1 MHEDTFFFSDDA
13 LKISFSS
20 KIYCRLDL
28 LLHQHISEFIIATK
42 HAFLIISFNIFS
54 LFLISFEKLTIVDI
68 NFEANTKFWPP
79 SIPLLYDMG
88 TFWQSSPIFFSLQHW
103 EEKSKQIS
111 AWFCLN
117 ISCPW
122 LPNFCFLFFF
132 LKKSK
137 VVSIGNILENWLKTG
152 LQ

>member
-20 KIYCRLDL
+20 KIYCKLDL

-54 LFLISFEKLTIVDI
+54 LFFISFEKLTIVDI

-88 TFWQSSPIFFSLQHW
+88 TFWQPSPIFFSLQHW
-103 EEKSKQIS
+103 EEKSQQIS

-117 ISCPW
+117 ISCPQ
-122 LPNFCFLFFF
+122 LSNFCFVF
-132 LKKSK
+132 
-137 VVSIGNILENWLKTG
+137 IGNILENWLKTG

>member
-1 MHEDTFFFSDDA
+1 MHEDTFFFSDA

-20 KIYCRLDL
+20 KIYYKLDL

-42 HAFLIISFNIFS
+42 HAFRIISFNIFS
-54 LFLISFEKLTIVDI
+54 LFFISFEKLTIVDI

-88 TFWQSSPIFFSLQHW
+88 TFWQSSPTFFSLQHW

-117 ISCPW
+117 ISCPR
-122 LPNFCFLFFF
+122 LSNFFLFFIF
-132 LKKSK
+132 EK
-137 VVSIGNILENWLKTG
+137 I
-152 LQ
+152 

>member
-1 MHEDTFFFSDDA
+1 MHEDTFFFSDA

-20 KIYCRLDL
+20 KIYYKLDL

-42 HAFLIISFNIFS
+42 HAFRIISFNIFS
-54 LFLISFEKLTIVDI
+54 LFFISFEKLTIVDI

-132 LKKSK
+132 WKNLK
-137 VVSIGNILENWLKTG
+137 
-152 LQ
+152 

>member
-1 MHEDTFFFSDDA
+1 MHEDTFFFSDA
-13 LKISFSS
+13 LKISFSL
-20 KIYCRLDL
+20 KIYCKLDL
-28 LLHQHISEFIIATK
+28 LLHQHIFEFIIATK

-54 LFLISFEKLTIVDI
+54 LFFISFEKLTIVDI

-88 TFWQSSPIFFSLQHW
+88 TFWQPSPIFFSLQHW

-132 LKKSK
+132 WKNLK
-137 VVSIGNILENWLKTG
+137 
-152 LQ
+152 

>member
-1 MHEDTFFFSDDA
+1 MHEDTFFFSDA

-20 KIYCRLDL
+20 KIYYKLDL

-42 HAFLIISFNIFS
+42 HAFRIISFNIFS
-54 LFLISFEKLTIVDI
+54 LFFISFEKLTIVDI

-79 SIPLLYDMG
+79 SILLLYDMG
-88 TFWQSSPIFFSLQHW
+88 TFWQPSPIFFSLQHW

-132 LKKSK
+132 WKNLK
-137 VVSIGNILENWLKTG
+137 
-152 LQ
+152 